1 MGKAE
6 SGNSVYHQAAAAAGH
21 KIMGPSPPPAMPSG
35 AAYQALCDAALAE
48 SKTARE
54 EYEAAAKDHAGDTAA
69 LVQAKLGLSLAAEP
83 AARAR
88 APPEK
93 GAVEDAEAAHEE
105 SGARLAAAAVKLYE
119 THKKATEAAG
129 DAAVPVVKDAF
140 QDLFPSP
147 SPPPPPFTAGGFGL
161 DMLNAALM
169 GDASKGSKTLDGAAK
184 VGMGYGMGKAESGNS
199 VYHQAAAAAGH
210 KIMGPSPPPAM
221 PSGAAYQALCD
232 AALAESKTA
241 REEYEAAAKDH
252 AGDTAAL
259 VQAKL
264 GLSWAAEPAARARAP
279 PEKGAVED
287 AEAAHEESGARLA
300 AAAVKLYETH
310 KQATEAA
317 GDAAVPVVKDAFQD
331 LFPSPSPPPPPA
343 MPSGAAMEARFE
355 AAAAEAKA
363 AREEYEAA
371 VRSPFLPQTTT
382 THKCTRTAPRRAAHT
397 PHRHTPSP
405 TTLS

>member
-1 MGKAE
+1 MLNAALMGDASKGSKTLDGAAKVGIGYGMGKAE

-184 VGMGYGMGKAESGNS
+184 VGIGYGMGKAESGNS

-221 PSGAAYQALCD
+221 PSGAAM
-232 AALAESKTA
+232 K
-241 REEYEAAAKDH
+241 
-252 AGDTAAL
+252 
-259 VQAKL
+259 
-264 GLSWAAEPAARARAP
+264 
-279 PEKGAVED
+279 
-287 AEAAHEESGARLA
+287 
-300 AAAVKLYETH
+300 
-310 KQATEAA
+310 
-317 GDAAVPVVKDAFQD
+317 
-331 LFPSPSPPPPPA
+331 
-343 MPSGAAMEARFE
+343 ARFE

-371 VRSPFLPQTTT
+371 AKEHAATTAALVQAKAGLALAAEPAAASRRSLRPAGLAALAAAALAVALSRRRRPN
-382 THKCTRTAPRRAAHT
+382 KGRAAEEEV
-397 PHRHTPSP
+397 SKVA
-405 TTLS
+405 LV